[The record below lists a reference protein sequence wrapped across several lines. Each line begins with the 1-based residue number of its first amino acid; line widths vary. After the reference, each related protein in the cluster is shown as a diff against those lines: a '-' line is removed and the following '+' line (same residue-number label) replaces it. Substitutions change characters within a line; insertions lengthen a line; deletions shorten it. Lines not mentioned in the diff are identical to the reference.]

1 MANIEITFGIYP
13 ETTIIEYQGKQEGS
27 RLWAQAA
34 GLDIYVVSEDPTRHP
49 DCLPN
54 MAMQACLAR
63 HIPVVSLHLVKSR
76 HTRTNRIK
84 TETKEMF

>member
-1 MANIEITFGIYP
+1 MPNIAITFGIYP
-13 ETTIIEYQGKQEGS
+13 ETTIIEYEGVQEGA

-49 DCLPN
+49 DCLTN

-63 HIPVVSLHLVKSR
+63 HIPVVSLRLVKTALTTFNMLQFR
-76 HTRTNRIK
+76 
-84 TETKEMF
+84 